1 MRTDNPSPPH
11 QGAIPAK
18 LTPTIRRLTA
28 ERRIFLLLVYI
39 ASQAI
44 LLKLTIHP
52 GASGEILSIPGG
64 AFQPLLYFG
73 LGFFLLLS
81 SRFKPVLHALFA
93 AADGYRWHR
102 LLIVQAAAYS
112 MLIYSASRLLPTA
125 FTGASGPAMAPSAW
139 WLLLLAASIVA
150 TSVLSLGL
158 IAPEHY
164 WRQFVQREK
173 ATLLLA
179 CIFPLSH
186 FLVYSIVVRSEDWL
200 SGPTIAVVRFLLD
213 LVYDNIHADF
223 QTKVIGTPR
232 FDVIIDHL
240 CSGYEGIGMITVFL
254 IWYLHSFSRD
264 FRFPA
269 ALLLFPVA
277 ALCIWLSNCL
287 RIALLIVIGS
297 SFSSD
302 VAMEGFHVNAGWI
315 FFIAVTLGM
324 VALARRSRFFS
335 RNVSRRG
342 VIVDAGS
349 ALAIPFLVM
358 LAATLLSSAFSTD
371 FAWLFPVRAMATAG
385 AIILLWKHYDLHA
398 AAPGLFP
405 LLAGT
410 LVFVLWIALA
420 PPSVEADRAFGAHLF
435 SVPVLWS
442 SAWIAARVAGSVV
455 VIPIAEEL
463 AFRAY
468 LPGFFAGGD
477 NTGQGGGPLRWAPF
491 IVSSLLFGALHSAW
505 LAGAMA
511 GAIYYLVRQRTGR
524 LWDCIVAHMTTNLLL
539 SGYVLLSGH
548 WSYW

>member
-1 MRTDNPSPPH
+1 M
-11 QGAIPAK
+11 
-18 LTPTIRRLTA
+18 
-28 ERRIFLLLVYI
+28 YI

-81 SRFKPVLHALFA
+81 TRFKPLLHALFA
-93 AADGYRWHR
+93 AASGYRWHR
-102 LLIVQAAAYS
+102 LLIAQAAAYCL
-112 MLIYSASRLLPTA
+112 LIYSASRLLPTA
-125 FTGASGPAMAPSAW
+125 FTDAPGTAAAAPGW
-139 WLLLLAASIVA
+139 WLLLLAASIVV

-158 IAPEHY
+158 IAPGHY

-186 FLVYSIVVRSEDWL
+186 FLVYSLVVRSEDWL
-200 SGPTIAVVRFLLD
+200 SGPTIAVVRFLLE
-213 LVYDNIHADF
+213 LVYNNIHADF
-223 QTKVIGTPR
+223 QTKVIGTPE

-254 IWYLHSFSRD
+254 IWYLHSFSKD

-277 ALCIWLSNCL
+277 ALSIWLSNCL
-287 RIALLIVIGS
+287 RIALLIAIGS
-297 SFSSD
+297 SFSSE
-302 VAMEGFHVNAGWI
+302 VAMDGFHANAGWI
-315 FFIAVTLGM
+315 FFIAVALGM
-324 VALARRSRFFS
+324 VALARRSSFVS
-335 RNVSRRG
+335 RNVRQSG
-342 VIVDAGS
+342 VLVDAGS

-358 LAATLLSSAFSTD
+358 LAATLVSSAFSTD
-371 FAWLFPVRAMATAG
+371 FAWLFPVRAIATAG
-385 AIILLWKHYDLHA
+385 ALVLLWKYFDLDA
-398 AAPGLFP
+398 GAPSLFP
-405 LLAGT
+405 VVAGT
-410 LVFVLWIALA
+410 LVFLLWIALV
-420 PPSVEADRAFGAHLF
+420 PPSIDADRAFSAHLF
-435 SVPVLWS
+435 SVPALWS
-442 SAWIAARVAGSVV
+442 TAWILVRLLGCVV

-463 AFRAY
+463 AFRGY
-468 LPGFFAGGD
+468 IPTFFGGGD
-477 NTGQGGGPLRWAPF
+477 KALQRGEPLRWAPF
-491 IVSSLLFGALHSAW
+491 IVSSLLFGALHSFW
-505 LAGAMA
+505 LAGAVA
-511 GAIYYLVRQRTGR
+511 GAIYYLVRQRSGR